1 MPEPRHQPGVF
12 YLPGHPHPTATGLKT
27 DVAPGWK
34 SLQEPFQ
41 FAIFV
46 PDANRW
52 THLAL
57 GIEHPENRVVLV
69 DIASDPIE
77 YSMAVAPP

>member
-1 MPEPRHQPGVF
+1 
-12 YLPGHPHPTATGLKT
+12 
-27 DVAPGWK
+27 
-34 SLQEPFQ
+34 
-41 FAIFV
+41 
-46 PDANRW
+46 RW

-77 YSMAVAPP
+77 ILHGCSASFALSWGYRIAPTQSRALIRSQGKKMMLIPNIPNS